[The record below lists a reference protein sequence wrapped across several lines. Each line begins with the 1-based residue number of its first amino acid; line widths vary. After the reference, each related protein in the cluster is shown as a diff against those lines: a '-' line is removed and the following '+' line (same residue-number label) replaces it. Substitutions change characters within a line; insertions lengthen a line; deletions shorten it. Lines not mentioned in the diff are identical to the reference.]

1 MKIHGHLFTT
11 VTLALLLGGVLAA
24 CSSNGR
30 AAEQDEAAEV
40 ALESGTLRGEIVDV
54 ATLSDGRGLLTVR
67 RENGSEVEV
76 ELTERLAS
84 TLRIQVGD
92 SIVVEDRHMERD
104 GERLS
109 VRNLE
114 IERGQ

>member
-1 MKIHGHLFTT
+1 MNTHGHFLRI
-11 VTLALLLGGVLAA
+11 VTLALLLGGVLGA
-24 CSSNGR
+24 CSSNG
-30 AAEQDEAAEV
+30 ASGEQAEAADSTV
-40 ALESGTLRGEIVDV
+40 ESGTLRGEVIDI
-54 ATLSDGRGLLTVR
+54 ATLSDGRGLLTVLQ
-67 RENGSEVEV
+67 ENDSEVEI
-76 ELTERLAS
+76 ELSERLAS